1 MIKKNFGAV
10 LSSNIPIPLPSFEA
24 LRVLDMLASS
34 MGFAKSLQHMNPFL
48 LKTLHLLGVFALFA
62 SLGAS
67 LLASARGKFA
77 SVLHGISL
85 VLILLVGF
93 AMLRKPPMDQ
103 SWWMV
108 KLALWLFIGLAPL
121 LAKRQL
127 LPGAAVFA
135 LTLAAAA
142 VSSWLGLAKPF

>member
-1 MIKKNFGAV
+1 
-10 LSSNIPIPLPSFEA
+10 
-24 LRVLDMLASS
+24 MLAFDRGVS
-34 MGFAKSLQHMNPFL
+34 MIAGIYPPMNPFL

-67 LLASARGKFA
+67 LLASARGRLA
-77 SVLHGISL
+77 SVLHGVSL

-108 KLALWLFIGLAPL
+108 KIALWLFIGLAPM
-121 LAKRQL
+121 LAKRGL
-127 LPGAAVFA
+127 LPGAVVFA

-142 VSSWLGLAKPF
+142 ASSWLGLAKPF